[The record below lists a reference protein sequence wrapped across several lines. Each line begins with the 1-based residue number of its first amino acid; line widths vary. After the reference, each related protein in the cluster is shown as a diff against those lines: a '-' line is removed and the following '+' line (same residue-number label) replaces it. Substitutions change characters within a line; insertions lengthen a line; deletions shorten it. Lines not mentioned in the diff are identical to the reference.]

1 MLQYS
6 PVFTGCPAVELAI
19 RRLYESDDE
28 HRETRFWGLVR
39 GLNYALQM
47 QTRVLVPVQ
56 LSGAK
61 PQGEFSWAQDPIPP
75 EKARG
80 LSYWTLTTPKKIKML
95 PVFTRPEEADANPA
109 TLGLPMAELPLEQ
122 VMEETLARQDLT
134 GLVVNPWGRS
144 ASLEKGLLKGLLR
157 APDPEDSPGEAQ
169 VRQGVQ
175 LAAQGQ
181 WEAARALFEEA
192 AAAGCTEGVRRLAN
206 CCDRGLGGPRNRR
219 RAMTLWKKAAAAG
232 DVLAQIALGDRYG
245 AGTARIPAD
254 PGKALMAYRKARS
267 MAELELDITTWPVVC
282 LRLAQSEECGGGPGA
297 HRLSAGRSGTRTA
310 YALPGRKR
318 PRRLPGAARRRTG
331 HGAVHPQDVRWS
343 GRPAG
348 DAGPPGRAGEHRF
361 FTFQLKNSHNPT
373 VQ

>member
-134 GLVVNPWGRS
+134 GLVVNPWDRS

-157 APDPEDSPGEAQ
+157 APNPEDSPGEARCARGCSWRPRASGKRP
-169 VRQGVQ
+169 VPCLRK
-175 LAAQGQ
+175 LPRPAAPRGRAVWQT
-181 WEAARALFEEA
+181 AATGAWA
-192 AAAGCTEGVRRLAN
+192 APGT
-206 CCDRGLGGPRNRR
+206 
-219 RAMTLWKKAAAAG
+219 
-232 DVLAQIALGDRYG
+232 G
-245 AGTARIPAD
+245 AGP
-254 PGKALMAYRKARS
+254 
-267 MAELELDITTWPVVC
+267 
-282 LRLAQSEECGGGPGA
+282 
-297 HRLSAGRSGTRTA
+297 
-310 YALPGRKR
+310 
-318 PRRLPGAARRRTG
+318 
-331 HGAVHPQDVRWS
+331 
-343 GRPAG
+343 
-348 DAGPPGRAGEHRF
+348 
-361 FTFQLKNSHNPT
+361 
-373 VQ
+373 

>member
-157 APDPEDSPGEAQ
+157 APNPEDSPGEAQ

-282 LRLAQSEECGGGPGA
+282 LRLAQSEECGVD
-297 HRLSAGRSGTRTA
+297 LERTGCLLA
-310 YALPGRKR
+310 EAVHGLHMLCREEKDPDACRELHTAAQAMERYIRKMYA
-318 PRRLPGAARRRTG
+318 GAAGLQEMLARLAEQANTDSL
-331 HGAVHPQDVRWS
+331 HFS
-343 GRPAG
+343 
-348 DAGPPGRAGEHRF
+348 
-361 FTFQLKNSHNPT
+361 
-373 VQ
+373 